1 MLKNVIKRVLQYQK
15 EKICK
20 EIMGGG
26 VMNGIKR
33 INYYKNYS

>member
-20 EIMGGG
+20 EIMGG